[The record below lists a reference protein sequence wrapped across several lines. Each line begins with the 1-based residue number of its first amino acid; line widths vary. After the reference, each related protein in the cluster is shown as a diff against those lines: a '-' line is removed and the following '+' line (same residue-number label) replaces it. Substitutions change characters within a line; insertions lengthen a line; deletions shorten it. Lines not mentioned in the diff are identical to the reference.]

1 MKVCAIIPSHNH
13 HQAIGATIDRLRVAN
28 IPVFVIDDGSAE
40 PTHSRLA
47 ALHDEQRSVIVHRL
61 TPNRGKGAAV
71 VEGFHMAAAAGFTHA
86 VQVDA
91 DGQHDLDELPALLD
105 LSARHPEALIS
116 GQPVYDRSIP
126 IGRKI
131 GRWITHVW
139 VWIETLSL
147 HIRDSM
153 CGFRVYP
160 LAGVQAVLAD
170 DHIGQRMDFDTEIMV
185 RMVWRGIP
193 VHMWPV
199 KVIYPPGN
207 TSNFDLLA
215 DNWRISKMHARLFCG
230 MILRLPSIL
239 ARRANGS
246 KSHTSHWAK
255 LGERGAYWGL
265 RFCAAAYRIAG
276 PRLCR
281 LVMAPIVLYF
291 LLTGTEQRRAS
302 RDFLTRAL
310 GRPPTFAE
318 IYRHFAAFA
327 GRAVD
332 TFGAWIGAIGRD
344 SVIVET
350 PDVLAGATAD
360 TRGALFVVA
369 HVGNVDLSRATL
381 DDATRARITVLVH
394 TRNAENYNRMLRE
407 FRPEAAANMIQVTD
421 VGPETAID
429 LKDRVER
436 GEWVVIAGDRTPV
449 LSQGRVSHVPFFG
462 APAAFSNGP
471 WILGA
476 LLDCPIYL
484 LSCLRDGP
492 KHRLSLELFAD
503 RIVLP
508 RQDRTAALT
517 GYAARY
523 AERLEQLARRDPFQ
537 WFNFYDFWAR

>member
-13 HQAIGATIDRLRVAN
+13 DQVIGAIVDHLVSAE
-28 IPVFVIDDGSAE
+28 IPIFVIDDGSSE
-40 PTHSRLA
+40 PARARLA
-47 ALHDEQRSVIVHRL
+47 ALHDEARHVTVHRL
-61 TPNRGKGAAV
+61 TPNRGKGVAMMT
-71 VEGFHMAAAAGFTHA
+71 GFRLAAAAGFSHA

-91 DGQHDLDELPALLD
+91 DGQHDLAELPALLA
-105 LSARHPEALIS
+105 LAARHPTALIS
-116 GQPVYDRSIP
+116 GRPVYDDSAP
-126 IGRKI
+126 LGRKI

-160 LAGVQAVLAD
+160 MAAVQTVMAH
-170 DHIGQRMDFDTEIMV
+170 DHIGRRMDFDTEIMV
-185 RMVWRGIP
+185 RMVWRGTP

-215 DNWRISKMHARLFCG
+215 DNWRITKMHTRLVCG

-239 ARRANGS
+239 VRRAKRTDGQP
-246 KSHTSHWAK
+246 SHWAV

-265 RFCAAAYRIAG
+265 RFCAAAYRLAG

-281 LVMAPIVLYF
+281 LIMAPIVLYF

-310 GRPPTFAE
+310 GRPPTFFE
-318 IYRHFAAFA
+318 IYRHFASFA

-332 TFGAWIGAIGRD
+332 TFGAWIGAIRPD
-344 SVIVET
+344 SVTVET
-350 PDVLAGATAD
+350 PEALARAAVD
-360 TRGALFVVA
+360 RRGALFVVA
-369 HVGNVDLSRATL
+369 HIGNVDLSRAVL
-381 DDATRARITVLVH
+381 DPVTRSRITVLVH
-394 TRNAENYNRMLRE
+394 TRNAANYNRMLRE
-407 FRPEAAANMIQVTD
+407 FRPEAATNMIQVTEI
-421 VGPETAID
+421 GPETAIE
-429 LKDRVER
+429 LKERVER
-436 GEWVVIAGDRTPV
+436 GEWVVIAGDRTPI
-449 LSQGRVSHVPFFG
+449 LSQGRTSIVPFFG
-462 APAAFSNGP
+462 RPAPFSNGP

-476 LLDCPIYL
+476 LLDCPVYL
-484 LSCLRDGP
+484 LSCLRDGA
-492 KHRLSLELFAD
+492 KHRLSLEPFAE

-508 RQDRTAALT
+508 RQDRAAALAE
-517 GYAARY
+517 YAARY
-523 AERLEQLARRDPFQ
+523 ATWLERMARRDPYQ